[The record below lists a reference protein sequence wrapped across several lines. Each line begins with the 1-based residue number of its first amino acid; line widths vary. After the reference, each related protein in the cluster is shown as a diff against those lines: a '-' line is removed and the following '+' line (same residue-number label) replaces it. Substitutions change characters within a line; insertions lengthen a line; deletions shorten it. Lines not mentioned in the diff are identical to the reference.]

1 MTTIVLG
8 GLMGAFAKLI
18 GLKMENPADAHHQT
32 IISSI
37 VVRKK

>member
-18 GLKMENPADAHHQT
+18 GLKMENPNDIHSHT
-32 IISSI
+32 IMSSI
-37 VVRKK
+37 VLKKK